1 MAWGDLAS
9 NQMVSYTDAQSSPFQ
24 LLPGQSHVTSNQC
37 MDKDAAIAKYG
48 LSFSAMSGYA
58 GNQLVPKS
66 VWVNGLTDSCVN
78 VDINGNFPDGQNFI
92 NLQITFVNT
101 PLITTNFIITVTGTT
116 SGFSTS
122 KTLSTTDLTL
132 LSGTSWLGNTNSAA
146 GSGYTQPEASY
157 NVSFSAFN
165 DGTYYHQLCNVDVV
179 YL

>member
-1 MAWGDLAS
+1 MAWSDLSS
-9 NQMVSYTDAQSSPFQ
+9 NQMVSFTDAQSSPFY
-24 LLPGQSHVTSNQC
+24 LKPGQSHVTSNQC
-37 MDKDAAIAKYG
+37 MTKDEAYTKYTIDFSS
-48 LSFSAMSGYA
+48 LSSYA
-58 GNQLVPKS
+58 SNQLIPKS
-66 VWVNGLTDSCVN
+66 VWVNGLFNSCVN
-78 VDINGNFPDGQNFI
+78 IDINGNFPDGQNFI
-92 NLQITFVNT
+92 NLQITFVNA

-116 SGFSTS
+116 SGFQTT

-146 GSGYTQPEASY
+146 GSGYTQPEAGY